1 MVSHEKLFKEDFTLN
16 DLKNSETVK
25 NLMRAFAG
33 ESQARNRY
41 TFAAS
46 QAKKEGLPVIQAVF
60 SYTAG
65 QEKEHAEIFYNY
77 LKDLK
82 GETIFIDGGY
92 PVDLYDQT
100 VDLLKAAR
108 HNEYEEYQDVYKNFA
123 EVAKQEGFIQI
134 SSSFS
139 LISEIEKVHGDRFQ
153 MFADY
158 MEQNR
163 LFVSD
168 VETGWLCL
176 NCGHIQRGFEA
187 PKACPVCHH
196 EQGYFVRVELSPFL
210 K

>member
-1 MVSHEKLFKEDFTLN
+1 M
-16 DLKNSETVK
+16 
-25 NLMRAFAG
+25 
-33 ESQARNRY
+33 
-41 TFAAS
+41 
-46 QAKKEGLPVIQAVF
+46 
-60 SYTAG
+60 
-65 QEKEHAEIFYNY
+65 
-77 LKDLK
+77 
-82 GETIFIDGGY
+82 
-92 PVDLYDQT
+92 
-100 VDLLKAAR
+100 
-108 HNEYEEYQDVYKNFA
+108 YKNFA
-123 EVAKQEGFIQI
+123 DVAKKECFLQI
-134 SSSFS
+134 SSYFS